1 MAARCSAFTCP
12 SEGETGT
19 SHDIG
24 IGISFRLAQ
33 LVVKLQYLFLSP
45 LILLAVPSDALFG
58 LQIPAVGIVL
68 FVGSLGMLRR
78 NEVLARGASLGLL
91 AAVIGGK
98 VGLDILGGVAPD
110 TAVLLLEFVA
120 VIFFMEAGRVA
131 ISFEQANRELTGK
144 QDELSLSLAGR
155 LAFWAQGQFA
165 SQVRIVLGAS
175 ALSLG
180 LLVLGGFS
188 SISINQLAFSA
199 ALVLVA
205 VGVLLFLLTNRREP
219 ER

>member
-1 MAARCSAFTCP
+1 
-12 SEGETGT
+12 
-19 SHDIG
+19 
-24 IGISFRLAQ
+24 
-33 LVVKLQYLFLSP
+33 VKLQYLFLSP
-45 LILLAVPSDALFG
+45 LILIAVPSDALFG
-58 LQIPAVGIVL
+58 LQIPAVVIV
-68 FVGSLGMLRR
+68 FCVGSLGMLRR
-78 NEVLARGASLGLL
+78 NEGLAKGASLSIL

-120 VIFFMEAGRVA
+120 VIFFMEAGRVV
-131 ISFEQANRELTGK
+131 ISFEQANRELSGK
-144 QDELSLSLAGR
+144 QDALSLSLAGK
-155 LAFWAQGQFA
+155 LALWAQGQFA
-165 SQVRIVLGAS
+165 SQARIVIGAS

-180 LLVLGGFS
+180 LLVLGGLS

-219 ER
+219 DR